1 MEIILNKNSVYK
13 VGNVMLLPGSNEV
26 VENEELK
33 SFLANPLVKLD
44 IDTKVIELVEE
55 EKETTAGKLQEFL
68 MSLGKEDFELPE
80 DFEVVYTKKGE
91 LTADCKKAI
100 EALIVGK

>member
-26 VENEELK
+26 VENDDLK

-44 IDTKVIELVEE
+44 VDTGLIKVVEE
-55 EKETTAGKLQEFL
+55 EKEATDKLQEFL

-80 DFEVVYTKKGE
+80 DFDVVYTKKGE

-100 EALIVGK
+100 EALIVGE

>member
-26 VENEELK
+26 VENDDLK

-44 IDTKVIELVEE
+44 IDMGMIKIVDKPVEKTTK
-55 EKETTAGKLQEFL
+55 GK
-68 MSLGKEDFELPE
+68 
-80 DFEVVYTKKGE
+80 
-91 LTADCKKAI
+91 
-100 EALIVGK
+100 

>member
-1 MEIILNKNSVYK
+1 MEIILNRPSVYK
-13 VGNVMLLPGSNEV
+13 VGSVMLLPGSNEV
-26 VENEELK
+26 VENDDLK
-33 SFLANPLVKLD
+33 SFLANQLVKVD
-44 IDTKVIELVEE
+44 IDMGLIKVVEE
-55 EKETTAGKLQEFL
+55 EKETANKLQEFL

-100 EALIVGK
+100 EALIVGE

>member
-1 MEIILNKNSVYK
+1 MEIILNRPSVYK
-13 VGNVMLLPGSNEV
+13 VGSVMLLPGSNEV
-26 VENEELK
+26 IENDDLK
-33 SFLANPLVKLD
+33 SFLANQLVKVD
-44 IDTKVIELVEE
+44 IDMGLIKVVEE
-55 EKETTAGKLQEFL
+55 EKETANKLQEFL

-100 EALIVGK
+100 EALIVGE

>member
-1 MEIILNKNSVYK
+1 MEIILNRASVYK
-13 VGNVMLLPGSNEV
+13 VGNVMLLSGSNEV
-26 VENEELK
+26 IENDDLK
-33 SFLANPLVKLD
+33 SFLANPLVKVD
-44 IDTKVIELVEE
+44 IDMGLIKVIKE
-55 EKETTAGKLQEFL
+55 EKETSDKLQEFL

-100 EALIVGK
+100 EALIVGE

>member
-1 MEIILNKNSVYK
+1 MQIKLNVASIYK
-13 VGNVMLLPGSNEV
+13 VGNVNLVPGLNEV
-26 VENEELK
+26 ENNDELK
-33 SFLANPLVKLD
+33 KFLANPLVKLD

-55 EKETTAGKLQEFL
+55 EKQTTDKLQEFL
-68 MSLGKEDFELPE
+68 VSIGKEDFELPE

-100 EALIVGK
+100 EVLIAGK

>member
-1 MEIILNKNSVYK
+1 MEIILNKPSVYK

-26 VENEELK
+26 VENDDLK
-33 SFLANPLVKLD
+33 SFLANPLVRLD

-55 EKETTAGKLQEFL
+55 EKKETADKLQEFL
-68 MSLGKEDFELPE
+68 ISFGKEDFELPE

-100 EALIVGK
+100 EVLIVGE